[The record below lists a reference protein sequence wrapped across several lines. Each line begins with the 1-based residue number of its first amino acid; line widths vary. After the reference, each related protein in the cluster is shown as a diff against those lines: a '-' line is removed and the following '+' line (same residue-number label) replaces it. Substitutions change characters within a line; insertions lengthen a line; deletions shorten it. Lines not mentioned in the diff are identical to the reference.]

1 MLSLESAKA
10 SQFEKIKMDES
21 TFRWMLNEDTMA
33 TDKLSEGIRKFA
45 VDQRKLED
53 LLKTYFN

>member
-10 SQFEKIKMDES
+10 SQLEKIKMDES